1 MRNLYNIMLYKSL
14 NQCVADMRSIA
25 ELGNWTLDVQVRA
38 YDVLESV
45 CDALEDVRARE
56 AVEFSKAAEQFCA
69 AYDELSTVIESSY
82 DQSALLDQ
90 ASQKLLHLKDAVEQA
105 SLKVDQM
112 TDLHECAK
120 ATFEIWTSKGLFA
133 RLKDLRVLRA
143 KAGFRLETKRIGN
156 YVAKTYDLMNEAKLS
171 YSRAQQML
179 FLSDVSYKVKS
190 GVYADIRRRLALLLS
205 KDNPLA

>member
-1 MRNLYNIMLYKSL
+1 MLYKSL

-69 AYDELSTVIESSY
+69 AYDELSSAIESSY

-90 ASQKLLHLKDAVEQA
+90 ASQKLLHLKDTVAQA

-133 RLKDLRVLRA
+133 RLKALRVLRA